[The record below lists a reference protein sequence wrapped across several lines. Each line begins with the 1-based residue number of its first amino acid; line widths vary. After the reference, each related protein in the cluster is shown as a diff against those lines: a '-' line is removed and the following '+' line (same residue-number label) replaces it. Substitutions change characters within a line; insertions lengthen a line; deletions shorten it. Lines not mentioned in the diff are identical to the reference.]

1 MKVLTIVGARPQ
13 FIKAAAVSRSFT
25 EVEGIDELI
34 VHTGQHFDENMSDIF
49 FSELQIPKPHLNLN
63 IGGGTHGENTG
74 KMIQAIETVLISEN
88 PDYVLVYGDT
98 DSTLA
103 GAIACSKL
111 LPKLVH
117 VEAGL
122 RSFNMKMPEEVNRIL
137 TDHCSD
143 ILFTPTKF
151 ATDQL
156 HKEGISPS
164 QVHEVGD
171 VMYDA
176 AKFFGERAEV
186 SSKILDDLG
195 LNAGSYVIA
204 TVHRAENTDYP
215 ERLENIC
222 RALAKTAKQLP
233 VVLPLHPRT
242 KAKLN
247 ANNLMSLLD
256 GVQVVEPLGYL
267 DTMMLLKNSELV
279 VTDSGGVQKEAYFC
293 RRPCVTLRDETEW
306 GELITTGWNRLC
318 SPAQSSEIIFSE
330 VESAIST
337 QGKELDLY
345 GSANAGDKI
354 VSALLQS
361 R

>member
-1 MKVLTIVGARPQ
+1 MKIITIVGARPQ
-13 FIKAAAVSRSFT
+13 FIKAAAVSRSFAK
-25 EVEGIDELI
+25 VESCQELI

-49 FSELQIPKPHLNLN
+49 FEELQIPKPHLNLN

-74 KMIQAIETVLISEN
+74 KMIQALEQVLLSEK

-98 DSTLA
+98 DSTLS

-111 LPKLVH
+111 SPRLVH

-151 ATDQL
+151 ATEQL
-156 HKEGISPS
+156 AKEGISES
-164 QVHEVGD
+164 LVFEVGD

-176 AKFFGERAEV
+176 AKFHSDQAE
-186 SSKILDDLG
+186 SSSQILKTLDLEPE
-195 LNAGSYVIA
+195 SYLVA
-204 TVHRAENTDYP
+204 TVHRQENTDDP
-215 ERLENIC
+215 VRLMNVC
-222 RALAKTAKQLP
+222 KALANLSSQMD

-247 ANNLMSLLD
+247 AGDLMSLLD
-256 GVQVVEPLGYL
+256 GVKIVEPLGYL
-267 DTMMLLKNSELV
+267 DTMMLLKNSRTV

-293 RRPCVTLRDETEW
+293 RKPCVTLRDETEW
-306 GELITTGWNRLC
+306 GELVEAGWNRLC
-318 SPAQSSEIIFSE
+318 SPSQSYEIISNE
-330 VESAIST
+330 VSQVLDTKGLDI
-337 QGKELDLY
+337 DLY
-345 GSANAGDKI
+345 GTADAGDKI
-354 VSALLQS
+354 VATLCQNL
-361 R
+361 